1 MGTPDYVEENNN
13 FQNGTSFEA
22 KKPVKI
28 TAMADTRSASGF
40 VGGRSNQSM
49 KPSDN
54 DAASYLPLKKENVR
68 A

>member
-1 MGTPDYVEENNN
+1 MGTPDYVEDNN
-13 FQNGTSFEA
+13 FQNGTSHEA

-28 TAMADTRSASGF
+28 TAMAEARSTSGF

-54 DAASYLPLKKENVR
+54 DTASYLPLKQENVR